1 MFNRFSAIFL
11 ICFLGVLSPASV
23 FAQQRIEIAQNSSP
37 NLWDLLFGP
46 QKKQVAPKKNK
57 NPTVRR
63 TAPNVISAPPVKVET
78 AKAIDAT
85 RLMVIGDSLAVDLA
99 KSLTRFYVDDPNLII
114 ISKGVG
120 SSGFVRDDFYD
131 WSEALRNEIE
141 LDSFDILVV
150 FMGINDRQPLM
161 VDQKSAKPLS
171 DAWRGAYTQ
180 RLSEFLNQL
189 TSANKPVIWLGMP
202 PMAPPKFSASL
213 AQISALQK
221 LASFSAGA
229 DFIDIYERFT
239 DENGKYI
246 SRGPDI
252 SGQQVLMRKS
262 DGIHFSRAGSDKLA
276 FYVNQSLKGFYRSG
290 TISLAIIDPLEG
302 TDAGALQRLPFQG
315 LGQLRLLQVA
325 GAALTIS
332 KEAQRAS
339 ELLLGLEIAPA
350 PSNINFSNA
359 PLGRVDAFVELKE

>member
-1 MFNRFSAIFL
+1 MFNRFFVIFL
-11 ICFLGVLSPASV
+11 IFFLGVLAPTNV
-23 FAQQRIEIAQNSSP
+23 FAQQRIEVAQNSSP
-37 NLWDLLFGP
+37 TLWDLLFGP
-46 QKKQVAPKKNK
+46 PKKQATPQKIKK
-57 NPTVRR
+57 PTVRR
-63 TAPNVISAPPVKVET
+63 TVPSVSVPLVNDEI
-78 AKAIDAT
+78 AKAPDAS

-99 KSLTRFYVDDPNLII
+99 KSLTNFYVDDPNLVI

-120 SSGFVRDDFYD
+120 SSGFVRSDFYD
-131 WSEALRNEIE
+131 WGEALKNEIE

-161 VDQKSAKPLS
+161 GEQTSAQPLS
-171 DAWRGAYTQ
+171 EAWRGAYTQ

-246 SRGPDI
+246 SQGPDI
-252 SGQQVLMRKS
+252 NGQQVLMRKS

-276 FYVNQSLKGFYRSG
+276 FYINQSLKGFYRSG

-325 GAALTIS
+325 GAALTIN
-332 KEAQRAS
+332 KEAQRAN
-339 ELLLGLEIAPA
+339 ELLLDLEITPA
-350 PSNINFSNA
+350 PSDINFPNA